1 MPIGPEQLFKM
12 QHHFYFFTLSYIFC
26 RYNPGQTYAD
36 FIFLTGTN
44 GFATGIL
51 SPFFGALAREAIWK
65 KTTF

>member
-1 MPIGPEQLFKM
+1 MHF
-12 QHHFYFFTLSYIFC
+12 HFYFLTLSFIFF

-51 SPFFGALAREAIWK
+51 SPFFGALAREAIRRR
-65 KTTF
+65 TTY